1 MIRTDLNRRLMGL
14 YRFML
19 PLLSLAAA
27 VSCGSD
33 RNKGTEGGEMLQYA
47 PQINEVEVMRLE
59 RTDFQWQLLA
69 NGRLVAAGRSAL
81 PFMSAGV
88 LTELNV
94 RNGQRVSEGEVL
106 ARQDSREKWIA
117 LEAARISFAK
127 AELDL
132 YDNIAG
138 LGYPARDTSAVPA
151 DVLAIARTRSGYSS
165 ARNSLDKAEFDYEGT
180 TLKAPF
186 SGIVADVA
194 YRKYDMTGSDPL
206 CTLIDDR
213 SFDVDFMV
221 LESEYPNVSVGMDVK
236 VIPFG
241 TGGWVAYGKVI
252 SVNPA
257 VDRNGQVL
265 VRARLANDGS
275 FVDGMNVKV
284 TVERPVPGRLVVPK
298 SAVVIRDNQYVLFR
312 YSKGRAKWTYVNV
325 LMSNSGD
332 YAVEANLDRG
342 AELAEGDTVIV
353 SGNLNI
359 ADDSEVVVKA
369 E

>member
-106 ARQDSREKWIA
+106 ARQDSREKWLA

-221 LESEYPNVSVGMDVK
+221 LES
-236 VIPFG
+236 
-241 TGGWVAYGKVI
+241 
-252 SVNPA
+252 
-257 VDRNGQVL
+257 
-265 VRARLANDGS
+265 
-275 FVDGMNVKV
+275 
-284 TVERPVPGRLVVPK
+284 
-298 SAVVIRDNQYVLFR
+298 
-312 YSKGRAKWTYVNV
+312 
-325 LMSNSGD
+325 D
-332 YAVEANLDRG
+332 Y
-342 AELAEGDTVIV
+342 TMQCYTTTH
-353 SGNLNI
+353 
-359 ADDSEVVVKA
+359 
-369 E
+369 